1 MDETHGIS
9 VEDKQGEF
17 FHDMTP
23 LLCWDLAYHNAAGLV
38 IYRMKSWRPNALKL
52 LRIGSK

>member
-23 LLCWDLAYHNAAGLV
+23 LFCWDLAYH
-38 IYRMKSWRPNALKL
+38 WCH
-52 LRIGSK
+52 GSSCDGEIDLQPSL